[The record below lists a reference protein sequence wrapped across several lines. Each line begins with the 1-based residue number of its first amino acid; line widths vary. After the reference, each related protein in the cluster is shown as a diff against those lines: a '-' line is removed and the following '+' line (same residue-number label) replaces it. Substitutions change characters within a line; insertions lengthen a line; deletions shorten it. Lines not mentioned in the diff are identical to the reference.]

1 MRNGMFRVLGRSSAI
16 YKLHM
21 KTLEMSPS
29 CRLFQFWF
37 AVFELLNLLFSP
49 IVGPTAFMNCREFP
63 ASMAPTGILCLEPWD
78 ERTSCSSTE
87 GPVWDESTGSIYQCR
102 KEKCRNIGFRIWV
115 SNISKIFTVFCF
127 CQINIPV
134 WEDCFSFSAFF
145 GRGRG

>member
-1 MRNGMFRVLGRSSAI
+1 MTQMVGSWEGLFGLPLWKCCLTGLNCNKRKHGNMRNGMFRVLGRSSAI

-78 ERTSCSSTE
+78 ERTSLQQDRGSSL
-87 GPVWDESTGSIYQCR
+87 G
-102 KEKCRNIGFRIWV
+102 
-115 SNISKIFTVFCF
+115 
-127 CQINIPV
+127 
-134 WEDCFSFSAFF
+134 
-145 GRGRG
+145 